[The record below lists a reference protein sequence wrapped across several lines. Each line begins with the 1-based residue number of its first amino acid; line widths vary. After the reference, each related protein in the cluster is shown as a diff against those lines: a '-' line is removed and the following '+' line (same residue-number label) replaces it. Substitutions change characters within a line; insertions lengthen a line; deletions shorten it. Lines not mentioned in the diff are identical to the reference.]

1 MRMGFLLA
9 SVGSVNSHFIAFGG
23 AIYNTKISNAFIVV
37 KRLKGSLFNFLNAIT
52 KFTLLSFSSKYV

>member
-37 KRLKGSLFNFLNAIT
+37 KRRLKGSLFNFLNAIT
-52 KFTLLSFSSKYV
+52 NFTLLIFSSR